1 MFRMPESLVTNI
13 TFLSEPALSNAQA
26 TKHSTTLQSLCGI
39 DKSHHW
45 QCPGI
50 FVTGHLAG
58 LVERTGLVG
67 VASTPFGVFSPN
79 TTAHNSNTALLLN
92 EKLHNIYILLL
103 HCFVFNSIIF
113 IIDICVYDI
122 TILYHVNCA
131 VYISSIYLHFTNTW
145 ITKCHPILI
154 YSHQSLCHLL
164 HYIIY
169 ISDKHW
175 AR

>member
-1 MFRMPESLVTNI
+1 MKEQEELNCKWVFFSCSCHKQDTYLATEWAQYWLVTVHKYPHCGASDVLCIKLRWLDFYVWWIRMFRMPESLVTNI

-92 EKLHNIYILLL
+92 EKLHNIYIVTLFRL
-103 HCFVFNSIIF
+103 
-113 IIDICVYDI
+113 
-122 TILYHVNCA
+122 
-131 VYISSIYLHFTNTW
+131 
-145 ITKCHPILI
+145 
-154 YSHQSLCHLL
+154 Q
-164 HYIIY
+164 
-169 ISDKHW
+169 
-175 AR
+175 

>member
-1 MFRMPESLVTNI
+1 MPESLVTNI

-92 EKLHNIYILLL
+92 EKLHNIYI
-103 HCFVFNSIIF
+103 
-113 IIDICVYDI
+113 
-122 TILYHVNCA
+122 
-131 VYISSIYLHFTNTW
+131 
-145 ITKCHPILI
+145 
-154 YSHQSLCHLL
+154 
-164 HYIIY
+164 YIIVTLF
-169 ISDKHW
+169 
-175 AR
+175 RLQ